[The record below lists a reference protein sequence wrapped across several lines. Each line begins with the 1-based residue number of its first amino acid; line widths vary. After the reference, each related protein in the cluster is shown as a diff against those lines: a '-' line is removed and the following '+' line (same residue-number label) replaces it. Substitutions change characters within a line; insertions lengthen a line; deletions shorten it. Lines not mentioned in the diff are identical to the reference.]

1 MTTTGI
7 DSIDKTLH
15 KTNEWLAGISAAL
28 EVDDRKVSYTA
39 LRAVLHALRDRLPLA
54 SVVGLAAQLPMLVR
68 GIYYDGWQPEKGP
81 AHVRSVDE
89 FLGLIERDL
98 PPGMHLDAEDAAR
111 AVFRVMDVHLDANE
125 TVKIIHLLPRPI
137 QDLWRGPVEPRDT

>member
-15 KTNEWLAGISAAL
+15 KTNEWLAGISGAL
-28 EVDDRKVSYTA
+28 ETHDRKASYTA

-54 SVVGLAAQLPMLVR
+54 SVVGLAAQLPTLIR

-81 AHVRSVDE
+81 AHVRSIEE
-89 FLGLIERDL
+89 FLGMVERDF
-98 PPGMHLDAEDAAR
+98 PPGLELDAEDAAR
-111 AVFRVMDVHLDANE
+111 AVFRVMDIHLDANE

-137 QDLWRGPVEPRDT
+137 QELWRGPIEPRDT